1 MAGDGVSSR
10 LEQSDRVTA
19 LLVAWTAGDET
30 ALPQLVPLVL
40 DELRSL
46 ARRHMTSRRDRQLL
60 QTTALVNEAYL
71 RLVDIHRVRWQDR
84 NHFFSMASRLMR
96 RVLVDLARAH
106 AAAKRGGDRI
116 RITFDESTLTGG
128 EPGFELLALN
138 DALDALA
145 GVDIRKSRVVE
156 MRFFGGLSVEET
168 AEALGVSPQTV
179 MRDWRLAKAWLSRE
193 IRRRD

>member
-1 MAGDGVSSR
+1 
-10 LEQSDRVTA
+10 
-19 LLVAWTAGDET
+19 
-30 ALPQLVPLVL
+30 
-40 DELRSL
+40 
-46 ARRHMTSRRDRQLL
+46 MTSRRDRHLL

-71 RLVDIHRVRWQDR
+71 RLVDINRVRWQDR

-106 AAAKRGGDRI
+106 TAAKRGGDRI
-116 RITFDESTLTGG
+116 RITFNESTLTRD
-128 EPGFELLALN
+128 EPGVELLALN
-138 DALDALA
+138 DALETLA

-193 IRRRD
+193 IRRLD